1 MVMVGVIIQMV
12 PTLMISHSF
21 IHNIKTVTKMGM
33 EITLPVMHS
42 NQMTVDQNMELRG
55 KIDLAVKIQMVMVGQ
70 ISLTFASMT
79 LMYGKFPVF
88 VKLQRLIPVYQVQ
101 TKCQ

>member
-1 MVMVGVIIQMV
+1 
-12 PTLMISHSF
+12 MISHSF
-21 IHNIKTVTKMGM
+21 INNIKTVTKMGM
-33 EITLPVMHS
+33 EITLPAMHS
-42 NQMTVDQNMELRG
+42 NRMTVDQNMGPHG
-55 KIDLAVKIQMVMVGQ
+55 KTGLAVKIQMVMVGQ

-88 VKLQRLIPVYQVQ
+88 VKLQRLILVYQVQ